1 MNAVTKQ
8 NKSGKI
14 PDTENNTKTDTK
26 SDTGGE
32 NPLTKFLKTTD
43 PTISFIRDI
52 LCVVCI
58 VGLIVLG
65 LYAVCG
71 TWPAVV
77 AIESESMVP
86 NMNVGDLVIVVAPDR
101 FGNVVT
107 SEEGA
112 VTGYGKYNGNPDKQG
127 NKVYGD
133 VIVYKPNGLNNLHPI
148 IHRAIS
154 WHDADASKPSDVS
167 GYITKGDNNNV
178 YDQMAGLTNVGM
190 IQPVKKEWVVGKAF
204 FSIPYVGYAP
214 LHIVEFAIILI
225 VIMVIH
231 ELYIRNRD
239 ENRGKDLRTDTKN
252 NQKSN
257 KGRKG
262 PGKD

>member
-43 PTISFIRDI
+43 PTMSFIRDI

-154 WHDADASKPSDVS
+154 WHEADASKPSDVS

>member
-1 MNAVTKQ
+1 MTKQ

-65 LYAVCG
+65 LYGVCG

>member
-14 PDTENNTKTDTK
+14 PDTENDKKTDTN

-32 NPLTKFLKTTD
+32 NPLMKFLKTTD
-43 PTISFIRDI
+43 PTVSFIRDI

-58 VGLIVLG
+58 VGFIVLG

-101 FGNVVT
+101 FGNIVT

-112 VTGYGKYNGNPDKQG
+112 VTGYGKYNENPDKQG

-133 VIVYKPNGLNNLHPI
+133 VIVYKPNGLGNLHPI

-154 WHDADASKPSDVS
+154 WHEADASRQYDVS

-252 NQKSN
+252 NQKKN
-257 KGRKG
+257 N
-262 PGKD
+262 GKKDSKKN